1 MSYQTYR
8 GSTVQR
14 YRRFTGGTGR
24 VIAQRGVGLKPPPGR
39 NAEGGQPKR
48 QMNLLVWVESMPEVV
63 LVHVQVQGRYR

>member
-1 MSYQTYR
+1 MTLALATPLE
-8 GSTVQR
+8 G
-14 YRRFTGGTGR
+14 
-24 VIAQRGVGLKPPPGR
+24 